1 MNGTVTFLL
10 LLIGF
15 VALLS
20 LALMLRQRLSLR
32 IALRNAR
39 RGRWRTVLVVLG
51 LLVATTII
59 SGSLVIGDT
68 VDAVSVHFTYQAI
81 GYTDEGIYNQTPT
94 GLFQLFPYAAYS
106 EIAQASAGNPNVAGL
121 APEII
126 SPVQLLDRSTGVPQ
140 PGLTII
146 GANANQ
152 TDALGDFTADN
163 GSKLAGPSAGGVY
176 LDDQAAQDVNASV
189 GDRIVLYGTTHGT
202 TVLAV
207 PATVQAIVQDDVR
220 GGFFGGGN
228 VFADLATAQ
237 SLLNVTGLINF
248 IAVTNTG
255 SLSGGVGVSTS
266 VSQSL
271 NATIAGLHPSYG
283 LSATPLLSENLQQA
297 ETSGQSLSDLFLVLG
312 LFSVVAGAMLIV
324 GIFVMLADERKGEMG
339 MLRAIGLRR
348 GQLVSTYYF
357 EGLLYSAGS
366 AALGTFLG
374 VGVGY
379 GLVYAFSVYFAS
391 STVTA
396 SAILDSFTATPISL
410 LTAYVVGFLLTL
422 LTVVATSFWVA
433 RLNIVRAIRSVPEP
447 PPSRRSYTY
456 LAYVG
461 VVFTLL
467 GAQILRTTYAGT
479 TNLSDPRVGGALL
492 FIGVALI
499 ASRFLANRWVFS
511 TLGVALVIWS
521 GVPDLSRW
529 LLGTQHSGGID
540 ALFADGILMVLGA
553 ILVYVFNS
561 SLVVRAVTRIAGRQP
576 RTVSVVR
583 IGLSYPGRRPFRTAI
598 NLVIFALVLFTV
610 VSVASIGSSLQANLN
625 GLVVSESGGYT
636 FFGYSSQPIPD
647 LPGQVANN
655 STLAPLY
662 SNVVPLVAGGA
673 EINYSGSGGA
683 FEYSIFAAPDNAPA
697 SQDFYTTN
705 HYNFTST
712 WHGMSASAAF
722 QELSTNG
729 SVAIVDSTF
738 NGPPS
743 PSGVGPAVTTVTPGT
758 VVNVSNPLTGA
769 VRSVTIIGILAQ
781 AFVTGIW
788 VAPTTAAALGYQG
801 DSAFFFTTTAGTSV
815 THADQVTKAAF
826 FAYGLIL
833 YNFAQILQKSIQ
845 STEAIL
851 GLLEVF
857 VALGLAVGIAAMG
870 IVALRAVAERRGEI
884 GMLRAAGFTRNMVL
898 RVFLL
903 EYSYVALLGIV
914 IGTSLA
920 ILLIY
925 DASQN
930 AANLL
935 AFSIPWTNIAI
946 VISIAYVLTVAA
958 ILGPS
963 LKASR
968 LPPAEA
974 IRYSE

>member
-1 MNGTVTFLL
+1 MV
-10 LLIGF
+10 
-15 VALLS
+15 
-20 LALMLRQRLSLR
+20 
-32 IALRNAR
+32 
-39 RGRWRTVLVVLG
+39 
-51 LLVATTII
+51 
-59 SGSLVIGDT
+59 
-68 VDAVSVHFTYQAI
+68 
-81 GYTDEGIYNQTPT
+81 
-94 GLFQLFPYAAYS
+94 
-106 EIAQASAGNPNVAGL
+106 GL

-126 SPVQLLDRSTGVPQ
+126 APVQLLDRSTGVPQ

-146 GANANQ
+146 GADANQ
-152 TDALGDFTADN
+152 TGALGDFTADN
-163 GSKLAGPSAGGVY
+163 GSKLSGPSAGGIY

-189 GDRIVLYGTTHGT
+189 GDRVVLYGTTHGS
-202 TVLAV
+202 TVVAV
-207 PATVQAIVQDDVR
+207 PATVQAIVQDDIR

-228 VFADLATAQ
+228 VFTNLATAQ
-237 SLLNVTGLINF
+237 SLLNETGLINF
-248 IAVTNTG
+248 IAVTNAG

-266 VSQSL
+266 VSLSL

-283 LSATPLLSENLQQA
+283 LSATPLLSENLEQA
-297 ETSGQSLSDLFLVLG
+297 ESSGQSLSDLFLVLG

-396 SAILDSFTATPISL
+396 SAILDSFTATPVSL

-422 LTVVATSFWVA
+422 LTVVASSFWIA

-447 PPSRRSYTY
+447 PPSRRWYTY
-456 LAYVG
+456 LAYLG
-461 VVFTLL
+461 VVFALL
-467 GAQILRTTYAGT
+467 GAQILRTTYLRNDQPFRSEGRGSAPVHRRRPHRVPVPREPLGV
-479 TNLSDPRVGGALL
+479 LDPRGRP
-492 FIGVALI
+492 
-499 ASRFLANRWVFS
+499 SR
-511 TLGVALVIWS
+511 LVR
-521 GVPDLSRW
+521 VPDLSRW

-561 SLVVRAVTRIAGRQP
+561 NLVVRLVTRIAGRRP

-647 LPGQVANN
+647 LPGQIANN

-662 SNVVPLVAGGA
+662 SDVVPVVAGGA

-683 FEYSIFAAPDNAPA
+683 FEYSIFAAPDDAPS

-722 QELSTNG
+722 QDLSTNG

-738 NGPPS
+738 NGVPS

-758 VVNVSNPLTGA
+758 VVNISNPLTGA

-815 THADQVTKAAF
+815 SHADQVTKAAF

-833 YNFAQILQKSIQ
+833 YNFAQILPVVDPVHGGDPR
-845 STEAIL
+845 APR
-851 GLLEVF
+851 GLCRPRPRGRDRGDGDRRAPGRRRASRGDRNASGRRVHPEHGPPGVPARVLLRG
-857 VALGLAVGIAAMG
+857 ASRDRHRHLARDPPH
-870 IVALRAVAERRGEI
+870 LRCQPERGEPAVLLDPLDEHRDRDLDRVRPHCGGDPGSVAEGVAPAS
-884 GMLRAAGFTRNMVL
+884 GGGDPLL
-898 RVFLL
+898 RV
-903 EYSYVALLGIV
+903 SRG
-914 IGTSLA
+914 G
-920 ILLIY
+920 
-925 DASQN
+925 N
-930 AANLL
+930 
-935 AFSIPWTNIAI
+935 
-946 VISIAYVLTVAA
+946 
-958 ILGPS
+958 PS
-963 LKASR
+963 VR
-968 LPPAEA
+968 
-974 IRYSE
+974 